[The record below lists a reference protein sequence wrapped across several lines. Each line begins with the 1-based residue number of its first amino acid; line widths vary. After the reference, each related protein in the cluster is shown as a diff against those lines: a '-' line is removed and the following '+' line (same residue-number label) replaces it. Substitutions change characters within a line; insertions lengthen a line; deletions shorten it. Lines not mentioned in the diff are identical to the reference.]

1 MKKKCTLKMV
11 LYELRNLNGNL
22 MPHFFGI
29 VFPNL
34 MCLLL
39 PKTIGSQLPE
49 EIMNEVTTSI
59 MLSMAMVIPMS
70 IMFLGYGSLYSQEV
84 ERGIPLR
91 MRLFGFEEKNTIK
104 AKIAAHLILLTIALV
119 IFGVFQVFITKVPR
133 PAFFSFLCLLISVY
147 LLGIILLVI
156 AHAFASIFKKFSITF
171 GVEMALYFLTLILCG
186 MMGVETSVLPKALQK
201 IAGTLPMTYISND
214 FADFW
219 QGGTYQFMPF
229 IQSFIFFG
237 AVAGILL
244 LFSMYKNKRVIG

>member
-49 EIMNEVTTSI
+49 EIRNEVTTSV

-91 MRLFGFEEKNTIK
+91 MRLFGYEEKDNIK

-119 IFGVFQVFITKVPR
+119 IFGVLQVCITKVPS
-133 PAFFSFLCLLISVY
+133 PAFRSFLCLLIS
-147 LLGIILLVI
+147 LS
-156 AHAFASIFKKFSITF
+156 ADK
-171 GVEMALYFLTLILCG
+171 
-186 MMGVETSVLPKALQK
+186 
-201 IAGTLPMTYISND
+201 SN
-214 FADFW
+214 
-219 QGGTYQFMPF
+219 
-229 IQSFIFFG
+229 
-237 AVAGILL
+237 
-244 LFSMYKNKRVIG
+244 